1 MTHEPLV
8 TSIQDGFEHGLIK
21 ETVAH
26 PLADDD
32 VHFIDAIWKSDLLH
46 LASDQCDYCG
56 HTQTHSSNVVVTDS
70 DDCGHTQTHSSN
82 TVDTDRVTH
91 SSNILDMDRVTT
103 GDTHRQGQG
112 AYCGHTKTHA
122 SNIVVADRD
131 YCGHTKTHGSNIV
144 DTDSD

>member
-70 DDCGHTQTHSSN
+70 DDCGHT
-82 TVDTDRVTH
+82 VV
-91 SSNILDMDRVTT
+91 ILWTRTE
-103 GDTHRQGQG
+103 
-112 AYCGHTKTHA
+112 
-122 SNIVVADRD
+122 
-131 YCGHTKTHGSNIV
+131 
-144 DTDSD
+144 